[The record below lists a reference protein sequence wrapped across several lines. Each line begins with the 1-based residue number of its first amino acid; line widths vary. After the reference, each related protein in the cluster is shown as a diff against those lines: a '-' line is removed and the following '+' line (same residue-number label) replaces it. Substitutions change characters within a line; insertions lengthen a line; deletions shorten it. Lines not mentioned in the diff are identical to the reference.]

1 MVEHSNANIPV
12 PALLLADPS
21 PCLRYLVL
29 TKLLSL
35 PAEHPEVVELFH
47 LRELDP
53 LVRDL
58 LVLQNPDGSWRSG
71 EAAKGAQSSAL
82 RATSNALLRLGY
94 LGFNS
99 EFGAVR
105 KGAEFL
111 FRHQQPD
118 GSWPLPERTSGG
130 EDEIRGYSM
139 IPLQTALPL
148 RSLAACGY
156 ATDLRAEKAYA
167 WLLAQLLED
176 GAWPTGLASGVH
188 GYVAGYRRLAHSRWG
203 CRSNT
208 TGALHCLAL
217 HPKLC
222 HSGEARRGLDLILGR
237 ETRETE
243 PIGYAVARIIGAEVA
258 RGFFTYYARFDL
270 AEILNLCSRIGA
282 AMNDPRIALL
292 VGFLKSQAGSYG
304 LWDYQTNR
312 VVSHWLS
319 YDLLRSLSQMEESN
333 SWLSAEPVTPFQ
345 PYPNRTK
352 RF

>member
-1 MVEHSNANIPV
+1 M
-12 PALLLADPS
+12 
-21 PCLRYLVL
+21 
-29 TKLLSL
+29 
-35 PAEHPEVVELFH
+35 VELFH

-53 LVRDL
+53 LVQDL
-58 LVLQNPDGSWRSG
+58 LALQNPDGSWRSS
-71 EAAKGAQSSAL
+71 ETAKGAQSSSL

-99 EFGAVR
+99 EFEAVQ

-111 FRHQQPD
+111 FNQQLPD
-118 GSWPLPERTSGG
+118 GSWPLPERSLG
-130 EDEIRGYSM
+130 EENEIRGYSM

-156 ATDLRAEKAYA
+156 VTDRRVEKAYT
-167 WLLAQLLED
+167 WLLAQRLED

-217 HPKLC
+217 HPELC
-222 HSGEARRGLDLILGR
+222 HSGEARRGLDLLLGR

-243 PIGYAVARIIGAEVA
+243 PIGYDVARIIGAEAA

-270 AEILNLCSRIGA
+270 AQILDLSGRIGA
-282 AMNDPRIALL
+282 ATSDPRIESMVA
-292 VGFLKSQAGSYG
+292 FLKSQANPYG
-304 LWDYQTNR
+304 LWEYPANR
-312 VVSHWLS
+312 VGSHWLS
-319 YDLLRSLSQMEESN
+319 FDLLRSLSRMVDSSN
-333 SWLSAEPVTPFQ
+333 WQTTEPVTPFQ